1 MGSYFLKKA
10 IWNPPNLFKIPIISL
25 DKKDPIKW
33 NYSENLFSTQ
43 ATICCNEDNYNV
55 IGNNII
61 LNDSPFGK
69 ILLTKDAWLYG
80 EEQLYQIEIGSDII
94 QISIPDN
101 TIIEYTVRLNA
112 SLLGKCKISPFLNPI
127 IMNLTLNTYID
138 KYIEIQLLTLF
149 IYIRDFWPEGTFVGG

>member
-1 MGSYFLKKA
+1 
-10 IWNPPNLFKIPIISL
+10 
-25 DKKDPIKW
+25 
-33 NYSENLFSTQ
+33 
-43 ATICCNEDNYNV
+43 
-55 IGNNII
+55 
-61 LNDSPFGK
+61 
-69 ILLTKDAWLYG
+69 LLTKDAWLYG